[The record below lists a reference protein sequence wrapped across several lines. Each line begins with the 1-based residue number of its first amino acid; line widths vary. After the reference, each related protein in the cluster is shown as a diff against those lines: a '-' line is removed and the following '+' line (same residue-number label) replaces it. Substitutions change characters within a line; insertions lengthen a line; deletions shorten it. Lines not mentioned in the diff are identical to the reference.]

1 MTTPERQEIDFHHKM
16 NFIQH
21 MTDFALSGPPSPR
34 AAPLPS
40 LTALRAFEA
49 AARHESFRLAAEELS
64 ITQSAVSHQ
73 IAHLEAHLGKD
84 LFRRTGRRV
93 ELTEAGRLFFPYL
106 REAFERIETGTRLVS
121 RPAQQELTVQVYVT
135 VAARWLMP
143 RVHTLQKSCP
153 DLHVRFN
160 TSQMDWEFDPRSADI
175 GMVCTTDAHRPGF
188 SYTPLFESRLIAVCS
203 PSLLKGQPPLRH
215 PRDVARFTLLELY
228 TAAGDWD
235 AWLGLGAR
243 AGLGEA
249 ARIRFDSY
257 LLALEA
263 ACDGQGIALVPDFLA
278 EPDLASGRLVSPLR
292 HAVPQPARWYLV
304 ARQDRAEELAIGRFR
319 DWLLKEVEP
328 LRRQ

>member
-1 MTTPERQEIDFHHKM
+1 MKRQEIDFHHKM

-21 MTDFALSGPPSPR
+21 MTDVSMSPMSLSREG
-34 AAPLPS
+34 PLPS

-93 ELTEAGRLFFPYL
+93 ELTEAGRLYFPYL
-106 REAFERIETGTRLVS
+106 REAFELIETGTRLVS

-160 TSQMDWEFDPRSADI
+160 TSQMDWEFDPRNADI
-175 GMVCTTDAHRPGF
+175 GMVCTVDSQRPGF
-188 SYTPLFESRLIAVCS
+188 TYTPLFESRLVAVCS
-203 PSLLKGQPPLRH
+203 PNLLKNQPPLAN

-235 AWLGLGAR
+235 AWLGPGGRLG
-243 AGLGEA
+243 LSEA
-249 ARIRFDSY
+249 ASIRFDSY

-263 ACDGQGIALVPDFLA
+263 ACDGQGIALAPDFLA
-278 EPDLASGRLVSPLR
+278 EPDLASGRLVSPIR
-292 HAVPQPARWYLV
+292 HSVPQPARWYLV
-304 ARQDRAEELAIGRFR
+304 ARQDRADELAIQRFR
-319 DWLLKEVEP
+319 DWLIKEVEP
-328 LRRQ
+328 LRRV